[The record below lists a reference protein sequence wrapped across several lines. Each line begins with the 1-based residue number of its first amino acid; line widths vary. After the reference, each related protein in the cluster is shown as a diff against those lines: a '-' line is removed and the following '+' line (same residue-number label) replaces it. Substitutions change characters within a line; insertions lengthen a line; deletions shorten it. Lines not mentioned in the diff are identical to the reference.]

1 MLCNQC
7 PRQCNATRTATEN
20 IGGICG
26 MPNMPMVAR
35 ADLHFWEEPSISGTN
50 GSGTIF
56 FSGCSLHC
64 VFCQNSDI
72 STINKGK
79 LITIE
84 GLSNIFKKLEQ
95 KGAHNINLVTPTH
108 FVDSIICALDLYRPS
123 IPIVYNSSGY
133 ETIDTLKRL
142 EGYVDIFL
150 MDFKYINSEKSKIYS
165 NAIDYPK
172 ICIGNFLSQTL
183 YTLCDETYLK
193 ISRFYAIISAE
204 KHAAVLVI
212 RWQWLHKRGCISKR
226 ISKKFLE
233 IFLEIGIPYGVR
245 DFSRFEQ
252 KRAENPCK
260 HWGFSFFY
268 RLLSS
273 RKIRQF
279 PMGYC
284 ALKTS
289 ACQFILFFKKPC
301 IYKGFR
307 TFPSCGIS
315 QFSRKVLAKI
325 GVPTPPQFHTEGYR
339 SGHNEAVLKTVWVH
353 AHVGSNPTPS
363 ANFHKNVS

>member
-142 EGYVDIFL
+142 EGYADIFL

-172 ICIGNFLSQTL
+172 ICKDALLEAYRQQPQCVFENGIMKKGVIVRHLLMPQSTMDAIQIF
-183 YTLCDETYLK
+183 DWVREYL
-193 ISRFYAIISAE
+193 
-204 KHAAVLVI
+204 
-212 RWQWLHKRGCISKR
+212 
-226 ISKKFLE
+226 
-233 IFLEIGIPYGVR
+233 P
-245 DFSRFEQ
+245 
-252 KRAENPCK
+252 N
-260 HWGFSFFY
+260 SFFSIMSQY
-268 RLLSS
+268 MPLFKATNMEIINRKITEREYNKVVSYIVNTGFQNCYVQELSS
-273 RKIRQF
+273 AK
-279 PMGYC
+279 
-284 ALKTS
+284 KD
-289 ACQFILFFKKPC
+289 FIPDFDF
-301 IYKGFR
+301 
-307 TFPSCGIS
+307 TGI
-315 QFSRKVLAKI
+315 
-325 GVPTPPQFHTEGYR
+325 
-339 SGHNEAVLKTVWVH
+339 
-353 AHVGSNPTPS
+353 
-363 ANFHKNVS
+363 

>member
-172 ICIGNFLSQTL
+172 ICKDALLEAYRQQPRCVFENGIMKKGVIVRHLLMPQSTMDAIQIF
-183 YTLCDETYLK
+183 DWVREYL
-193 ISRFYAIISAE
+193 
-204 KHAAVLVI
+204 
-212 RWQWLHKRGCISKR
+212 
-226 ISKKFLE
+226 
-233 IFLEIGIPYGVR
+233 P
-245 DFSRFEQ
+245 
-252 KRAENPCK
+252 N
-260 HWGFSFFY
+260 SFFSIMSQY
-268 RLLSS
+268 MPLFKATNMKIINRKITEREYNKVVSYIVNTGFQNCYVQELSS
-273 RKIRQF
+273 AK
-279 PMGYC
+279 
-284 ALKTS
+284 KD
-289 ACQFILFFKKPC
+289 FIPDFDF
-301 IYKGFR
+301 
-307 TFPSCGIS
+307 TGI
-315 QFSRKVLAKI
+315 
-325 GVPTPPQFHTEGYR
+325 
-339 SGHNEAVLKTVWVH
+339 
-353 AHVGSNPTPS
+353 
-363 ANFHKNVS
+363 

>member
-84 GLSNIFKKLEQ
+84 GLSNIFKKLEH

-108 FVDSIICALDLYRPS
+108 FVDSIICALDLYKPS

-142 EGYVDIFL
+142 EGYADIFL

-172 ICIGNFLSQTL
+172 ICKDALLEVYRQQPQCVFKNGIMKKGVIVRHLLMPQSTMDAIQIF
-183 YTLCDETYLK
+183 DWVREYL
-193 ISRFYAIISAE
+193 
-204 KHAAVLVI
+204 
-212 RWQWLHKRGCISKR
+212 
-226 ISKKFLE
+226 
-233 IFLEIGIPYGVR
+233 P
-245 DFSRFEQ
+245 
-252 KRAENPCK
+252 N
-260 HWGFSFFY
+260 SFFSIMSQY
-268 RLLSS
+268 MTLFKATNMEIINRKITEREYNKVVSYIVNTGFQNCYVQELSS
-273 RKIRQF
+273 AK
-279 PMGYC
+279 
-284 ALKTS
+284 KD
-289 ACQFILFFKKPC
+289 FIPDFDF
-301 IYKGFR
+301 
-307 TFPSCGIS
+307 TGI
-315 QFSRKVLAKI
+315 
-325 GVPTPPQFHTEGYR
+325 
-339 SGHNEAVLKTVWVH
+339 
-353 AHVGSNPTPS
+353 
-363 ANFHKNVS
+363 

>member
-172 ICIGNFLSQTL
+172 ICKDALLEAYRQQPRCVFENGIMKKGVIVRHLLMPQSTMDAIQIF
-183 YTLCDETYLK
+183 DWVREYL
-193 ISRFYAIISAE
+193 
-204 KHAAVLVI
+204 
-212 RWQWLHKRGCISKR
+212 
-226 ISKKFLE
+226 
-233 IFLEIGIPYGVR
+233 P
-245 DFSRFEQ
+245 
-252 KRAENPCK
+252 N
-260 HWGFSFFY
+260 SFFSIMSQY
-268 RLLSS
+268 MPLFKATNMEIINRKITEREYNKVVSYIVNTGFQNCYVQELSS
-273 RKIRQF
+273 AK
-279 PMGYC
+279 
-284 ALKTS
+284 KD
-289 ACQFILFFKKPC
+289 FIPDFDF
-301 IYKGFR
+301 
-307 TFPSCGIS
+307 TGI
-315 QFSRKVLAKI
+315 
-325 GVPTPPQFHTEGYR
+325 
-339 SGHNEAVLKTVWVH
+339 
-353 AHVGSNPTPS
+353 
-363 ANFHKNVS
+363 

>member
-172 ICIGNFLSQTL
+172 ICKDALLEAYRQQPQCVFENGIMKKGVIVRHLLMPQSTMDAIQIF
-183 YTLCDETYLK
+183 DWVREYL
-193 ISRFYAIISAE
+193 
-204 KHAAVLVI
+204 
-212 RWQWLHKRGCISKR
+212 
-226 ISKKFLE
+226 
-233 IFLEIGIPYGVR
+233 P
-245 DFSRFEQ
+245 
-252 KRAENPCK
+252 N
-260 HWGFSFFY
+260 SFFSIMSQY
-268 RLLSS
+268 MPLFKATNMKIINRKITEREYNKVVSYIFNTGFQNCYVQELSS
-273 RKIRQF
+273 AK
-279 PMGYC
+279 
-284 ALKTS
+284 KD
-289 ACQFILFFKKPC
+289 FIPDFDF
-301 IYKGFR
+301 
-307 TFPSCGIS
+307 TGI
-315 QFSRKVLAKI
+315 
-325 GVPTPPQFHTEGYR
+325 
-339 SGHNEAVLKTVWVH
+339 
-353 AHVGSNPTPS
+353 
-363 ANFHKNVS
+363 

>member
-172 ICIGNFLSQTL
+172 ICKDALLEVYRQQPQCVFKNGIMKKGVIVRHLLMPQSTMDAIQIF
-183 YTLCDETYLK
+183 DWVREYL
-193 ISRFYAIISAE
+193 
-204 KHAAVLVI
+204 
-212 RWQWLHKRGCISKR
+212 
-226 ISKKFLE
+226 
-233 IFLEIGIPYGVR
+233 P
-245 DFSRFEQ
+245 
-252 KRAENPCK
+252 N
-260 HWGFSFFY
+260 SFFSIMSQY
-268 RLLSS
+268 MPLFKATNMEIINRKITEREYNKVVSYIFNTGFQNCYVQELSS
-273 RKIRQF
+273 AK
-279 PMGYC
+279 
-284 ALKTS
+284 KD
-289 ACQFILFFKKPC
+289 FIPDFDF
-301 IYKGFR
+301 
-307 TFPSCGIS
+307 TGI
-315 QFSRKVLAKI
+315 
-325 GVPTPPQFHTEGYR
+325 
-339 SGHNEAVLKTVWVH
+339 
-353 AHVGSNPTPS
+353 
-363 ANFHKNVS
+363 

>member
-35 ADLHFWEEPSISGTN
+35 ADLHFWEEPSFSGTN
-50 GSGTIF
+50 GSGTFF

-84 GLSNIFKKLEQ
+84 GLSNIFKKLEH
-95 KGAHNINLVTPTH
+95 KGAHNINHVTPTH
-108 FVDSIICALDLYRPS
+108 FVDSIICALDLYKPS

-172 ICIGNFLSQTL
+172 ICKDALLEAYRQQPRCVFENGIMKKGVIVRHLLMPQSTMDAIQIF
-183 YTLCDETYLK
+183 DWVREYL
-193 ISRFYAIISAE
+193 
-204 KHAAVLVI
+204 
-212 RWQWLHKRGCISKR
+212 
-226 ISKKFLE
+226 
-233 IFLEIGIPYGVR
+233 P
-245 DFSRFEQ
+245 
-252 KRAENPCK
+252 N
-260 HWGFSFFY
+260 SFFSIMSQY
-268 RLLSS
+268 MPLFKATNMKIINRKITEREYNKVVSYIVNTGFQNCYVQELSS
-273 RKIRQF
+273 AK
-279 PMGYC
+279 
-284 ALKTS
+284 KD
-289 ACQFILFFKKPC
+289 FIPDFDF
-301 IYKGFR
+301 
-307 TFPSCGIS
+307 TGI
-315 QFSRKVLAKI
+315 
-325 GVPTPPQFHTEGYR
+325 
-339 SGHNEAVLKTVWVH
+339 
-353 AHVGSNPTPS
+353 
-363 ANFHKNVS
+363 

>member
-172 ICIGNFLSQTL
+172 ICKDALLEAYRQQPQCVFENGIMKKGVIVRHLLMPQSTMDAIQIF
-183 YTLCDETYLK
+183 DWVREYL
-193 ISRFYAIISAE
+193 
-204 KHAAVLVI
+204 
-212 RWQWLHKRGCISKR
+212 
-226 ISKKFLE
+226 
-233 IFLEIGIPYGVR
+233 P
-245 DFSRFEQ
+245 
-252 KRAENPCK
+252 N
-260 HWGFSFFY
+260 SFFSIMSQY
-268 RLLSS
+268 MPLFKATNMEIINRKITEREYNKVVSYIVNTGFQNCYVQELSS
-273 RKIRQF
+273 AK
-279 PMGYC
+279 
-284 ALKTS
+284 KD
-289 ACQFILFFKKPC
+289 FIPDFDF
-301 IYKGFR
+301 
-307 TFPSCGIS
+307 TGI
-315 QFSRKVLAKI
+315 
-325 GVPTPPQFHTEGYR
+325 
-339 SGHNEAVLKTVWVH
+339 
-353 AHVGSNPTPS
+353 
-363 ANFHKNVS
+363 

>member
-84 GLSNIFKKLEQ
+84 GLSNIFRKLEQ

-108 FVDSIICALDLYRPS
+108 FVDSIICALDLYKPS

-172 ICIGNFLSQTL
+172 ICKDALLEAYRQQPRCVFENGIMKKGVIVRHLLMPQSTMDAIQIF
-183 YTLCDETYLK
+183 DWVREYL
-193 ISRFYAIISAE
+193 
-204 KHAAVLVI
+204 
-212 RWQWLHKRGCISKR
+212 
-226 ISKKFLE
+226 
-233 IFLEIGIPYGVR
+233 P
-245 DFSRFEQ
+245 
-252 KRAENPCK
+252 N
-260 HWGFSFFY
+260 SFFSIMSQY
-268 RLLSS
+268 MPLFKATNMEIINRKITEREYNKVVSYIVNTGFQNCYVQELSS
-273 RKIRQF
+273 AK
-279 PMGYC
+279 
-284 ALKTS
+284 KD
-289 ACQFILFFKKPC
+289 FIPDFDF
-301 IYKGFR
+301 
-307 TFPSCGIS
+307 TGI
-315 QFSRKVLAKI
+315 
-325 GVPTPPQFHTEGYR
+325 
-339 SGHNEAVLKTVWVH
+339 
-353 AHVGSNPTPS
+353 
-363 ANFHKNVS
+363 

>member
-172 ICIGNFLSQTL
+172 ICKDALLEVYRQQPQCVFKNGIMKKGVIVRHLLMPQSTMDAIQIF
-183 YTLCDETYLK
+183 DWVREYL
-193 ISRFYAIISAE
+193 
-204 KHAAVLVI
+204 
-212 RWQWLHKRGCISKR
+212 
-226 ISKKFLE
+226 
-233 IFLEIGIPYGVR
+233 P
-245 DFSRFEQ
+245 
-252 KRAENPCK
+252 N
-260 HWGFSFFY
+260 SFFSIMSQY
-268 RLLSS
+268 MPLFKATNMEIINRKITEREYNKVVSYIVNTGFQNCYVQELSS
-273 RKIRQF
+273 AK
-279 PMGYC
+279 
-284 ALKTS
+284 KD
-289 ACQFILFFKKPC
+289 FIPDFDF
-301 IYKGFR
+301 
-307 TFPSCGIS
+307 TGI
-315 QFSRKVLAKI
+315 
-325 GVPTPPQFHTEGYR
+325 
-339 SGHNEAVLKTVWVH
+339 
-353 AHVGSNPTPS
+353 
-363 ANFHKNVS
+363 

>member
-1 MLCNQC
+1 
-7 PRQCNATRTATEN
+7 
-20 IGGICG
+20 

-84 GLSNIFKKLEQ
+84 GLSNIFKKLEN

-108 FVDSIICALDLYRPS
+108 FVDSIICALDLYKPS

-142 EGYVDIFL
+142 EGYADIFL

-172 ICIGNFLSQTL
+172 ICKDALLEAYRQQPQCVFENGIMKKGVIVRHLLMPQSTMDAIQIF
-183 YTLCDETYLK
+183 DWVREYL
-193 ISRFYAIISAE
+193 
-204 KHAAVLVI
+204 
-212 RWQWLHKRGCISKR
+212 
-226 ISKKFLE
+226 
-233 IFLEIGIPYGVR
+233 P
-245 DFSRFEQ
+245 
-252 KRAENPCK
+252 N
-260 HWGFSFFY
+260 SFFSIMSQY
-268 RLLSS
+268 MPLFKATNMKIINRKITEREYNKVVSYIFNTGFQNCYVQELSS
-273 RKIRQF
+273 AK
-279 PMGYC
+279 
-284 ALKTS
+284 KD
-289 ACQFILFFKKPC
+289 FIPDFDF
-301 IYKGFR
+301 
-307 TFPSCGIS
+307 TGI
-315 QFSRKVLAKI
+315 
-325 GVPTPPQFHTEGYR
+325 
-339 SGHNEAVLKTVWVH
+339 
-353 AHVGSNPTPS
+353 
-363 ANFHKNVS
+363 

>member
-172 ICIGNFLSQTL
+172 ICKDALLEVYRQQPQCVFENGIMKKGVIVRHLLMPQSTMDAIQIF
-183 YTLCDETYLK
+183 DWVREYL
-193 ISRFYAIISAE
+193 
-204 KHAAVLVI
+204 
-212 RWQWLHKRGCISKR
+212 
-226 ISKKFLE
+226 
-233 IFLEIGIPYGVR
+233 P
-245 DFSRFEQ
+245 
-252 KRAENPCK
+252 N
-260 HWGFSFFY
+260 SFFSIMSQY
-268 RLLSS
+268 MPLFKATNMEIINRKITEREYNKVVSYIVNTGFQNCYVQELSS
-273 RKIRQF
+273 AK
-279 PMGYC
+279 
-284 ALKTS
+284 KD
-289 ACQFILFFKKPC
+289 FIPDFDF
-301 IYKGFR
+301 
-307 TFPSCGIS
+307 TGI
-315 QFSRKVLAKI
+315 
-325 GVPTPPQFHTEGYR
+325 
-339 SGHNEAVLKTVWVH
+339 
-353 AHVGSNPTPS
+353 
-363 ANFHKNVS
+363 

>member
-108 FVDSIICALDLYRPS
+108 FVDSIICALDLYKPS

-172 ICIGNFLSQTL
+172 ICKDALLEAYRQQPRCVFENGIMKKGVIVRHLLMPQSTMDAIQIF
-183 YTLCDETYLK
+183 DWVREYL
-193 ISRFYAIISAE
+193 
-204 KHAAVLVI
+204 
-212 RWQWLHKRGCISKR
+212 
-226 ISKKFLE
+226 
-233 IFLEIGIPYGVR
+233 P
-245 DFSRFEQ
+245 
-252 KRAENPCK
+252 N
-260 HWGFSFFY
+260 SFFSIMSQY
-268 RLLSS
+268 MPLFKATNMKIINRKITEREYNKVVSYIVNTGFQNCYVQELSS
-273 RKIRQF
+273 AK
-279 PMGYC
+279 
-284 ALKTS
+284 KD
-289 ACQFILFFKKPC
+289 FIPDFDF
-301 IYKGFR
+301 
-307 TFPSCGIS
+307 TGI
-315 QFSRKVLAKI
+315 
-325 GVPTPPQFHTEGYR
+325 
-339 SGHNEAVLKTVWVH
+339 
-353 AHVGSNPTPS
+353 
-363 ANFHKNVS
+363 

>member
-7 PRQCNATRTATEN
+7 PRQCNAVRTATEN

-84 GLSNIFKKLEQ
+84 GLSNIFKKLEH

-108 FVDSIICALDLYRPS
+108 FVDSIIYALDLYRPS

-133 ETIDTLKRL
+133 ESIDTLKRL

-150 MDFKYINSEKSKIYS
+150 MDFKYINSEKAKIYS
-165 NAIDYPK
+165 NAVDYPK
-172 ICIGNFLSQTL
+172 ICKDALLEVYRQQPRCVFENGIMKKGVIVRHLLMPQSTMDAIQIFDWVRQ
-183 YTLCDETYLK
+183 YL
-193 ISRFYAIISAE
+193 
-204 KHAAVLVI
+204 
-212 RWQWLHKRGCISKR
+212 
-226 ISKKFLE
+226 
-233 IFLEIGIPYGVR
+233 P
-245 DFSRFEQ
+245 
-252 KRAENPCK
+252 N
-260 HWGFSFFY
+260 SFFSIMSQY
-268 RLLSS
+268 MPLFKATNMKIINRKITEREYNKVVSYIFNTGFQNCYVQELSS
-273 RKIRQF
+273 AK
-279 PMGYC
+279 
-284 ALKTS
+284 KD
-289 ACQFILFFKKPC
+289 FIPDFDF
-301 IYKGFR
+301 
-307 TFPSCGIS
+307 TGI
-315 QFSRKVLAKI
+315 
-325 GVPTPPQFHTEGYR
+325 
-339 SGHNEAVLKTVWVH
+339 
-353 AHVGSNPTPS
+353 
-363 ANFHKNVS
+363 